1 MSDTT
6 EKKKIPVLDH
16 IVNGAKAVN
25 EWLKEHPIISM
36 AVGIS
41 LLSML
46 KYRD

>member
-25 EWLKEHPIISM
+25 AWLKEHPIISIV
-36 AVGIS
+36 VGIS
-41 LLSML
+41 LLSVL